1 MGYIYI
7 LWDGDDD
14 DDDGGDDDDVYIYI
28 SLTWGHNLVINREGF
43 FYCIEMLP
51 ATKAQVAPR
60 SEIGHFEGGHGT
72 HRDGHR
78 IGPDDAMEFKWL
90 V

>member
-1 MGYIYI
+1 
-7 LWDGDDD
+7 
-14 DDDGGDDDDVYIYI
+14 
-28 SLTWGHNLVINREGF
+28 
-43 FYCIEMLP
+43 MLP

>member
-7 LWDGDDD
+7 LYGM
-14 DDDGGDDDDVYIYI
+14 VMMMMIYIYI
-28 SLTWGHNLVINREGF
+28 SLTWGHNLVINCEGF